1 MSIPDNDSFLYM
13 NEKELFHFIYMKANK
28 EQISRTFLTDNP
40 DLFKPYVCAFFDEAG
55 RDYLGHLNQDEIREL
70 IDRSCMKNILE
81 NDYQILK
88 THFPSL
94 TESDYKQKVAFTK
107 DQFKSF

>member
-28 EQISRTFLTDNP
+28 EQILRTFLTNNP
-40 DLFKPYVCAFFDEAG
+40 DFFKPYVCVFFDETG

-70 IDRSCMKNILE
+70 INSCNMKNILE
-81 NDYQILK
+81 NDYETLK

-94 TESDYKQKVAFTK
+94 TKPEYERKVAFTK
-107 DQFKSF
+107 DQIKSF